1 MKIYLLSIFMKIKVI
16 LSLRVNSVIALFNF
30 ITIFIVMEISN
41 FIRRALFV
49 VWGIAINLL

>member
-1 MKIYLLSIFMKIKVI
+1 MGGIFVLFCFERSAITELTCNNK
-16 LSLRVNSVIALFNF
+16 NNFNF
-30 ITIFIVMEISN
+30 ITIFIVVEISN

>member
-16 LSLRVNSVIALFNF
+16 SSLRVNSVIALFNF
-30 ITIFIVMEISN
+30 ITIFIVMEIST
-41 FIRRALFV
+41 FIRRALFM

>member
-30 ITIFIVMEISN
+30 ITIFIVVEISN